1 MSTLARNISLPE
13 SAGTAQATA
22 RARSI
27 TSGRGNTLA
36 IYLEH
41 LLRRSSRSTLIWA
54 ISVAAYGAMIVAAF
68 PSLSGAVDI
77 NAYPKALREAMNI
90 TSMSQIAPFLST
102 EIFSYLPLVLA
113 FLPMMAFA
121 GAIAGAE
128 ERGSLDVLLGTP
140 LPRRHLVTANFIAT
154 AVSLFVISAF
164 LGFVLWLT
172 SLSVDA
178 GLSLAKAMAGSL
190 AISPIALALGSVAL
204 LFSSL
209 FRQRSR
215 ALGLGAGVMFA
226 MYMLDLLSKL
236 VDSLS
241 WMRYLSAFHYYG
253 NAIVDG
259 ISWGGTALLLAASL
273 LLAGLAIAMFERRDV
288 FA

>member
-1 MSTLARNISLPE
+1 MSTLARNIPLSE
-13 SAGTAQATA
+13 TTGTAQSTS

-27 TSGRGNTLA
+27 TSSRGNTLA

-77 NAYPKALREAMNI
+77 NAYPRAVREAMNI

-102 EIFSYLPLVLA
+102 EILSYLPLVLA
-113 FLPMMAFA
+113 FLPMMVFA

-140 LPRRHLVTANFIAT
+140 LPRRHLVIANFIAT
-154 AVSLFVISAF
+154 AVNLLVVSAF
-164 LGFVLWLT
+164 LGLVLWLT

-190 AISPIALALGSVAL
+190 AVAPIALALGSVAL

-215 ALGLGAGVMFA
+215 ALGLAVGVMFA

-236 VDSLS
+236 VDGFS
-241 WMRYLSAFHYYG
+241 WMRYLSAFHYDG

-259 ISWGGTALLLAASL
+259 ISGGGTIILLATSL